1 MRAPTG
7 EQFVLTRATASG
19 EATATITELAAS
31 LRTLRV
37 DGVDLTEPY
46 PEGKTAPFGDG
57 IVLAPWPNRV
67 EDGIWFLDGKRQHLD
82 ITEPM
87 RHNAIH
93 GLLRNTAYR
102 VVNRSESAVTLAATV
117 FPQHG
122 YPFML
127 DTSVRY
133 ELVDDGLTVTHE
145 FHNVGEA
152 KAPVA
157 VGTHPFLRVGDE
169 PVEDLVLTLS
179 AGTRFETDERLIPIA
194 ENPVDGT
201 RFDLRGGVRVGDL
214 YLDDAF
220 GAVTHSGGESVSTLT
235 APDGRFVQLWQDENC
250 TFVQVF
256 TTRKFPKNGGLGLA
270 VAVEPMTAAPNAFNT
285 GEGLTWLE
293 PDEHWS
299 VTWGIRYSGVIEGE

>member
-7 EQFVLTRATASG
+7 EQFVLTRT
-19 EATATITELAAS
+19 TATGETTAIVTELAAG

-37 DGVDLTEPY
+37 DGVHLTEPY
-46 PEGKTAPFGDG
+46 AEDRTPPFGDG
-57 IVLAPWPNRV
+57 LVLAPWPNRV

-93 GLLRNTAYR
+93 GLLRNTSYR
-102 VVNRSESAVTLAATV
+102 AVERSESAVTLAATV

-127 DTSVRY
+127 DTTVRY
-133 ELVDDGLTVTHE
+133 EVVADGITVTHE
-145 FHNVGEA
+145 FHNVGQA
-152 KAPVA
+152 TAPVG
-157 VGTHPFLRVGDE
+157 VGTHPFLRIGDE
-169 PVEDLVLTLS
+169 LVDDLVLTLT

-201 RFDLRGGVRVGDL
+201 RYDLRGGVRVGDL

-220 GAVTHSGGESVSTLT
+220 GQVAHVGGECVSTLS
-235 APDGRFVQLWQDENC
+235 AADGRSVQLWQDENC
-250 TFVQVF
+250 SFVQVF

-299 VTWGIRYSGVIEGE
+299 VTWGIRYSEGNEGE